1 MRAHDL
7 QNGQRGVEIVA
18 VVEQRLL
25 DRFADS
31 LEPRKVDDAG
41 DVIVAE
47 DLVHCRLVAAVSL
60 DEGRTLAGDRFDA
73 ANDLR
78 GAVVKIVDDDDLQ
91 PRIEQRNGR
100 MAADKPGAAGQK
112 NGHKKPS

>member
-7 QNGQRGVEIVA
+7 QNGQRGIEIVA

-41 DVIVAE
+41 DVVVAE

-73 ANDLR
+73 VNDLR
-78 GAVVKIVDDDDLQ
+78 RAVVQIIDDDNILSFAGAVSKYT
-91 PRIEQRNGR
+91 
-100 MAADKPGAAGQK
+100 AHPGTVTIRRQSTAKQ
-112 NGHKKPS
+112 